1 MRCAKA
7 FTIIEML
14 VVILIIVILIAIVLA
29 VGQQVRVS
37 SQMALTRTELK
48 NLQAALQWYQ
58 HKTGI
63 TPANMG
69 DFLLGYQRMHA
80 FKTSTGIWR
89 QHSNVLTKLPA
100 NLVVTGTFSAPG
112 PGAGSK
118 ITGIA
123 EVLDAQGNPIQ
134 YVPPPSV
141 PATPPPNYVDFYP
154 YAVPGGSP
162 NSSSGSSNFQGL
174 SSAQPLWITVN
185 ANPPVGWTSGTY
197 PPDPLQDSHTPYFYS
212 FGSEYGTKGL
222 TTGDYI
228 YSYAP

>member
-1 MRCAKA
+1 MMRCAKA

-48 NLQAALQWYQ
+48 NLQAALKWYQ

-80 FKTSTGIWR
+80 YQAGGIWR
-89 QHSNVLTKLPA
+89 QHSDVLTKLPA
-100 NLVVTGTFSAPG
+100 NLVVTGTFLAPG
-112 PGAGSK
+112 GTDK
-118 ITGIA
+118 MTGIA
-123 EVLDAQGNPIQ
+123 EVLDAQGNPLQ
-134 YVPPPSV
+134 YVPPPIS
-141 PATPPPNYVDFYP
+141 PPPPYHYKGFYP
-154 YAVPGGSP
+154 YGFP
-162 NSSSGSSNFQGL
+162 NATPINCGSSNFTVPPQ
-174 SSAQPLWITVN
+174 LWVTVN
-185 ANPPVGWTSGTY
+185 TTPPLGYTPPPGSGY
-197 PPDPLQDSHTPYFYS
+197 PPYPLQDSHTPYFFS
-212 FGSEYGTKGL
+212 FGSEYGTSGL
-222 TTGDYI
+222 TPGDYI

>member
-1 MRCAKA
+1 MMRCAKA

-48 NLQAALQWYQ
+48 NLQAALKWYQ

-80 FKTSTGIWR
+80 YQAGGIWR
-89 QHSNVLTKLPA
+89 QHSDVLTKLPA
-100 NLVVTGTFSAPG
+100 NLVVTGTFLAPG
-112 PGAGSK
+112 ETNK
-118 ITGIA
+118 MTGIA
-123 EVLDAQGNPIQ
+123 EVLDAQGNPLQ

-141 PATPPPNYVDFYP
+141 PTSPPPTYSVFYPNPGSGHNNFTPLSMWVPVNTTPPP
-154 YAVPGGSP
+154 
-162 NSSSGSSNFQGL
+162 
-174 SSAQPLWITVN
+174 
-185 ANPPVGWTSGTY
+185 GWPSGTY
-197 PPDPLQDSHTPYFYS
+197 PPYPSQDSHTPYFFS
-212 FGSEYGTKGL
+212 FGSEYGASGL
-222 TTGDYI
+222 TPGDYI